1 MVLMKSPAC
10 VIVKH
15 ANPCGVALGDDIS
28 SAYERA
34 FITDPTSAFG
44 GIIAFNRSLTAELAA
59 HIVERQFVEVIIAP
73 EIEAGAREALSA
85 KPNVRALRTGPLNG
99 PTLEGHDFKRVG
111 GGLLVQDRDQGLI
124 AQEDLKFVTARQPTE
139 SEINDL
145 LFAWKVVK
153 FVKSNAIVYCKDGM
167 TVGVG
172 AGQMS
177 RVYSAKIAPSKLLM
191 RTYKSKARCSHQMLF
206 SIPRRRRPGCAG
218 GCDGSHST
226 WRVDAR

>member
-1 MVLMKSPAC
+1 MRTPAVLRWVMTSR
-10 VIVKH
+10 
-15 ANPCGVALGDDIS
+15 
-28 SAYERA
+28 AYERA

-124 AQEDLKFVTARQPTE
+124 AREDLKFVTARQPTE

-177 RVYSAKIAPSKLLM
+177 RVYSAKIGAI
-191 RTYKSKARCSHQMLF
+191 KAADENLQVEGAVLASDAF

-218 GCDGSHST
+218 GRDGGYST
-226 WRVDAR
+226 GWFHARRRSDRRR